1 MNVGARSRPNEQH
14 THYER
19 HTQEVLS
26 RDTFIDAYSNIDASL
41 EYVWLIRIDVGVRV
55 AHSHRCWSTCGSFA
69 SMLEYAADRR
79 SKTHRMNA
87 TPHTHTHTHTHNKCS
102 GAMNASMHCVCVCVW
117 CAFNV
122 GAPSACGA
130 LVGLPIHRML
140 IIVIGCST
148 FIVSSTFIGCSS

>member
-26 RDTFIDAYSNIDASL
+26 RDTFIDASML
-41 EYVWLIRIDVGVRV
+41 EYAAMNASMNVSR
-55 AHSHRCWSTCGSFA
+55 TPT